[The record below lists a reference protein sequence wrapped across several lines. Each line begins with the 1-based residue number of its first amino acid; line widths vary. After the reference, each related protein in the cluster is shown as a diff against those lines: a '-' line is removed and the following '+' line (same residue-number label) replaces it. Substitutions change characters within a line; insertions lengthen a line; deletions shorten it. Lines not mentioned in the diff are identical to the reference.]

1 MAAPLKRCL
10 VRRRDGREQHGLAAS
25 CLRELRDKG
34 EEEEGGTHGD
44 RPGTAGLYASP
55 GGGKLGVP
63 GGLPCAAASWAGSL
77 ECPPAVFGRS
87 PIRAVEL
94 DRGRAGFRVTLPD
107 GGRRREVGMRVCK

>member
-55 GGGKLGVP
+55 GGEARSPRWAAVRRRFVGWLPGVP
-63 GGLPCAAASWAGSL
+63 ARCFWEKPDPCRGTRPRESRFPGDAS
-77 ECPPAVFGRS
+77 
-87 PIRAVEL
+87 
-94 DRGRAGFRVTLPD
+94 
-107 GGRRREVGMRVCK
+107 

>member
-55 GGGKLGVP
+55 GGGGSSESPVGCRAPPLRGLAPWSARPLFLGEARSVP
-63 GGLPCAAASWAGSL
+63 WN
-77 ECPPAVFGRS
+77 
-87 PIRAVEL
+87 
-94 DRGRAGFRVTLPD
+94 
-107 GGRRREVGMRVCK
+107 